1 MREDSEKSIM
11 RDRTYK
17 EVDDGDYLTR
27 DQYMTIAVSLLV
39 THFLFELM
47 YIWLKC
53 TPMIFINIVSILA
66 YVISICFIRRGHT
79 LITVW
84 IMVQEVFLHVIFAC
98 IFMGMACG
106 FQLWLFG
113 TFSSVF
119 LPFFIPDLSK
129 SQKLQ
134 IGIFSVVIVLAFL
147 ILTALNARGLLRT
160 RYNVDPSIARIMYYC
175 NAVLGFGSISLYT
188 GVYNLRMAAKS
199 QELRMA
205 AEHDYLTGIYNRQRM
220 HKILDAEILRAQ
232 ELGDNHLSIAIVD
245 IDFFKK
251 INDTYGHDIGD
262 EALKALTDIFYQDID
277 KGLLYARWG
286 GEEFML
292 VAPENLSYGE
302 FATML
307 ENLRKRV
314 EENELIVGDKKI
326 KFTVSIGAAAFEKG
340 MTFETLVNAADDR
353 LYNAKNS
360 GRNKV
365 VY

>member
-1 MREDSEKSIM
+1 MREDSEKTIM
-11 RDRTYK
+11 RDRTYR
-17 EVDDGDYLTR
+17 EVDDGDYLTK
-27 DQYMTIAVSLLV
+27 DQYMVVAVSLCV

-66 YVISICFIRRGHT
+66 YVVSIFFIRKGHT

-84 IMVQEVFLHVIFAC
+84 IMVLEVFLHVIFAS

-119 LPFFIPDLSK
+119 LPFFIPDLTK

-134 IGIFSVVIVLAFL
+134 IGIFSAVIVDTFL
-147 ILTALNARGLLRT
+147 ILTALNAMGLLPT
-160 RYNVDPSIARIMYYC
+160 RYNIDPAIANIMYYC
-175 NAVLGFGSISLYT
+175 NAVLAFGSISLYT
-188 GVYNLRMAAKS
+188 GVYNMRMAAKS
-199 QELRMA
+199 RELRMA

-220 HKILDAEILRAQ
+220 HKILDAEILREQ
-232 ELGDNHLSIAIVD
+232 ELNENRLSIAIVD
-245 IDFFKK
+245 IDFFKR
-251 INDTYGHDIGD
+251 INDTFGHDIGD
-262 EALKALTDIFYQDID
+262 EALKTLADIFFENMD

-292 VAPENLSYGE
+292 VAPENLSYKE
-302 FATML
+302 FAALL

-314 EENELIVGDKKI
+314 EENELIIGDKKI
-326 KFTVSIGAAAFEKG
+326 KFTISIGAAAFEKG
-340 MTFETLVNAADDR
+340 MTFEALVNTADDR
-353 LYNAKNS
+353 LYEAKNS